1 MRFIPTRVGN
11 TPRGAHRPAGR
22 PVHPHACGEY
32 VSVEPSVI
40 VWFGSSPRVW
50 GIRLRRDHR
59 GALARFIPTRV
70 GNTVPSPGRR
80 PGRSVHPHACGEYA
94 VQHVAGSGPDGSSPR
109 VWGIRSYRVRLARRW
124 RFIPTRVGN
133 TIQGTGSGSV
143 ISVHP
148 HACGEYIFTRSM
160 PMESVGSSPRVW
172 GILFRKMQEITDC
185 WQSSSVLP
193 SHACCKPAPMTIKRG
208 RSFVKR
214 LLPLVKHCPAG
225 QSRSLDVTCPDRRN
239 ARLRS

>member
-172 GILFRKMQEITDC
+172 GIRHIGFASRAKGRFIPTRVGNTARPC
-185 WQSSSVLP
+185 ACPPACAVHP
-193 SHACCKPAPMTIKRG
+193 HACGEYSSGRCKK
-208 RSFVKR
+208 
-214 LLPLVKHCPAG
+214 
-225 QSRSLDVTCPDRRN
+225 
-239 ARLRS
+239 